1 MTKKVA
7 AQSDAGNTPINTKT
21 LSLGW
26 MIGFVLVVS
35 FVGLFSILPLRRI
48 MILQYKL
55 TYPSG
60 TATAYLINSFHTPKG
75 AKLAKKQVA
84 SLFKWF
90 SVSFVWAFFQW
101 FFTAADGCG
110 FASFPTFG
118 LQAFK
123 YNFYFD
129 FSSTYVGVGMICPY
143 IINLSM
149 LLGSVIS
156 WGIMWPLIEKKQG
169 VWYTAGGMRGLQG
182 YKVFVAIA
190 MILGDGLYHFVA
202 VFAKTSIS
210 LIKNLRENRNGSRTD
225 PLENDNLSYDDK
237 RRIKYFTQDQ
247 IPIHLPSSTNPSLL
261 QLIWM
266 RPNRLV
272 SRFKLR
278 QDCDLRLRIM
288 GRHGKGRRSRWPR
301 RLRCHDEHCLNSLR
315 PNAGLQNRIP
325 NTSLPKVHVLQ
336 PSDRHSNGMHNLP
349 SCLLGLL
356 LQGLPYTRRAGQF
369 IPSPFGLLYR
379 GIALIGTEGTSALPK
394 HCLEIALG
402 FLLLAVSLNLL
413 RDMLCHFKISAH
425 KYVPSAMAM
434 AIPFYL
440 GGYFTIDMCVGSL
453 IRFIWEKKDKKKAEA
468 FVPAMASGL
477 ICGDSIWG
485 LPAALLSLAKV
496 KPPICMKFL
505 SRSANAKVDGF
516 LGG

>member
-1 MTKKVA
+1 MSANLERDEWGGYASYILGMTKKVA
-7 AQSDAGNTPINTKT
+7 AQADAGNTPINTKT
-21 LSLGW
+21 LNLGW

-35 FVGLFSILPLRRI
+35 FVGLFSILPLRR
-48 MILQYKL
+48 
-55 TYPSG
+55 
-60 TATAYLINSFHTPKG
+60 
-75 AKLAKKQVA
+75 
-84 SLFKWF
+84 
-90 SVSFVWAFFQW
+90 W

-169 VWYTAGGMRGLQG
+169 DWYTAGGMRGLQG

-210 LIKNLRENRNGSRTD
+210 LIKNLRENRDGSMTD
-225 PLENDNLSYDDK
+225 PLSLENESLSYDDK

-247 IPIHLPSSTNPSLL
+247 IPMSVALGGYALLAIISIITVPYIFTQLKWYHILVIYLVAPILAFCNSYGCGLTDWSLAS
-261 QLIWM
+261 
-266 RPNRLV
+266 NY
-272 SRFKLR
+272 
-278 QDCDLRLRIM
+278 
-288 GRHGKGRRSRWPR
+288 GKIAIFVFGSWVGM
-301 RLRCHDEHCLNSLR
+301 EKGGVV
-315 PNAGLQNRIP
+315 AGLAACGVMMSIVS
-325 NTSLPKVHVLQ
+325 TA
-336 PSDRHSNGMHNLP
+336 SDLMQDFKTGYLTLASPRSMFCSQVIGTLMGCIISP
-349 SCLLGLL
+349 VVFWVFFYKAYPTLGEP
-356 LQGLPYTRRAGQF
+356 GSSFPA
-369 IPSPFGLLYR
+369 PFGLLYR
-379 GIALIGTEGTSALPK
+379 GIALIGTEGTAALPK

-402 FLLLAVSLNLL
+402 FLLLAVLLNLL
-413 RDMLCHFKISAH
+413 RDVLCHFKISAH

-485 LPAALLSLAKV
+485 LPAAVLSLAKV